1 MKEGSKLNQKKL
13 RTALIKKALGYDATE
28 VIEEYVGGEEGEI
41 RLSKKKVTK
50 KEVPPDVTALK
61 ILLEAEEKPISSLS
75 DEELENEKIRLLK
88 MLSEKCKKEKI

>member
-61 ILLEAEEKPISSLS
+61 ILLETEEKPISSLT
-75 DEELENEKIRLLK
+75 DEELENEKNRLLE
-88 MLSEKCKKEKI
+88 MLEKKCRKEKN

>member
-88 MLSEKCKKEKI
+88 MLSEKCKKEKN

>member
-28 VIEEYVGGEEGEI
+28 IIEEYVGGEEGEI

-61 ILLEAEEKPISSLS
+61 ILLETEEKPISELS
-75 DEELENEKIRLLK
+75 DDELEQEKTRLLK
-88 MLSEKCKKEKI
+88 LLENKCKKEKN